1 MKKVV
6 DKFSEYIN
14 YFLIFS
20 IIVLFFRNFICGHTS
35 SYQYNIIL
43 WILIIPLLIIYL
55 YKIKN
60 KEIKI
65 DKYDIIMYI
74 FFFFLMLSTIFS
86 IHIRVSTIGSVGRN
100 EGLLSFIA
108 YILVFLNAKGIKDEK
123 MVKRIINCLL
133 VFGIIQFIYCVFQVF
148 FRFDFIK
155 VFSLYGIRYMASGF
169 IGNPNF
175 LGSIVVILLSLSTI
189 MWFLE
194 NKKIYLILTVIFFVN
209 LIFAQSTGP
218 FFAYCFTF
226 VFCSIFLWIKK
237 KIDLKKILGL
247 FLMLIGVFI
256 IVSNSIEWYC
266 KSVYNDNFMSH
277 YTIKGDI
284 ENTFNLMF
292 NKDRETSDTI
302 QGGNINAEM
311 SSQNYGSG
319 RLAIWKN
326 SLKIV
331 PKYFW
336 IGSGLDTFGWVYPDQ
351 GSVFYDK
358 AHNEYLQLLVTSGVY
373 TLITYL
379 VLLSNIFIDGVRSNN
394 KLVWIL
400 LVTFVGYVLQAFL
413 NISVVN
419 VAPIFYM
426 IMGMLCSL
434 FSRKKV

>member
-20 IIVLFFRNFICGHTS
+20 IIVLFFRNFICGYVS
-35 SYQYNIIL
+35 DYQYNIIL
-43 WILIIPLLIIYL
+43 WILIIPLLFVYL
-55 YKIKN
+55 YKIKT

-86 IHIRVSTIGSVGRN
+86 IHIRVSTFGSVGRN
-100 EGLLSFIA
+100 EGLLSFMA
-108 YILVFLNAKGIKDEK
+108 YILVFLNAKNLKEK
-123 MVKRIINCLL
+123 ADITKIINCLL
-133 VFGIIQFIYCVFQVF
+133 VFGVIQFVYCFFQVF

-155 VFSLYGIRYMASGF
+155 VFDLDGIRYMASGF

-175 LGSIVVILLSLSTI
+175 LGSIVVMLLSLSTI

-194 NKKIYLILTVIFFVN
+194 NKKIYLILTIIFFIN

-218 FFAYCFTF
+218 FFAYIITLIFCF
-226 VFCSIFLWIKK
+226 IFLWFKK
-237 KIDLKKILGL
+237 KIDWKKVFSL
-247 FLMLIGVFI
+247 FLILVGVFI
-256 IVSNSIEWYC
+256 IVSNGIEWYC
-266 KSVYNDNFMSH
+266 KSVYNDNFISH

-284 ENTFNLMF
+284 ENTFNLF
-292 NKDRETSDTI
+292 DNKVGNSDGEQITV
-302 QGGNINAEM
+302 E
-311 SSQNYGSG
+311 NYGSG
-319 RLAIWKN
+319 RVTIWKN

-358 AHNEYLQLLVTSGVY
+358 AHNEYLQLLVTSGIY
-373 TLITYL
+373 TLVIYL
-379 VLLSNIFIDGVRSNN
+379 VLLLNIFIDGIKSNN

-400 LVTFVGYVLQAFL
+400 LMPFIGYVLQAFL

-434 FSRKKV
+434 FSKKEV